1 MISQQ
6 KQDSDATDDHYA
18 RFVHFESDVSPLSAG
33 KRSERL
39 LTSCFCNASCRF
51 LRQKA
56 GVLDRD
62 AIDLGDFKLKGQVE
76 MEQLRALNAQLE
88 KELAQLEDERRE
100 LKNELRYR
108 AKYHGEAAAKM
119 GLTAKQLVALE
130 EYSNKLRFGKGGN
143 ETDESELEAPRLGLA
158 EKRVREKRQEVKDD
172 LGFGTDEMAVR
183 QLRTKLSLADV
194 QNVELRETVEHL
206 KEESTL
212 LMKEN
217 LLLKER
223 VIGTLLKVNEA
234 AKKASGKQLATAH
247 QIKVSGDQL
256 QTESNAD
263 VGQVAANEGSHV
275 AVERELTGV
284 LQLLRTE
291 VSWQSIQLAQNGTIA
306 GNSRQDGDT
315 LPDGVNVL
323 KSEYERTLKE
333 RLSKLMDEV
342 SEKEVALEEARA
354 RAQRSEKE
362 RDAFRARL
370 REQVEC
376 QLSPQRAPDVSSRL
390 SPKVAVSSSQV
401 GDRKGEQHAE
411 EVALLGVRLDEAV
424 REAQVKDD
432 QLALLSADFEAQKAQ
447 LEKVKEENAFHVKEE
462 KKREEELKSAR
473 ARAERE
479 LEDARA
485 QLQEAR
491 SEAAEWE
498 KANAALRGGG
508 EGDVR
513 QQLVS
518 NVKRL
523 TVLQV
528 RGPAACHFSLIPSK
542 LV

>member
-1 MISQQ
+1 M
-6 KQDSDATDDHYA
+6 T
-18 RFVHFESDVSPLSAG
+18 FC
-33 KRSERL
+33 
-39 LTSCFCNASCRF
+39 SCDASCRF

-56 GVLDRD
+56 GVPDRD

-76 MEQLRALNAQLE
+76 IEQLRALNAQLE

-100 LKNELRYR
+100 LKTELRYR

-130 EYSNKLRFGKGGN
+130 EYSNKLRFGKDGN
-143 ETDESELEAPRLGLA
+143 ETDESEREAPRFERVK
-158 EKRVREKRQEVKDD
+158 EKRKGVRES
-172 LGFGTDEMAVR
+172 LGFGADEMAVR

-194 QNVELRETVEHL
+194 QNAELRETVEHL

-234 AKKASGKQLATAH
+234 TKKASGKQLATT
-247 QIKVSGDQL
+247 QQMERLGDQKVR
-256 QTESNAD
+256 NGD
-263 VGQVAANEGSHV
+263 VGQVAANEGTHV
-275 AVERELTGV
+275 ALEGELTGV

-291 VSWQSIQLAQNGTIA
+291 VSWQSIQLAQNSTTTGT
-306 GNSRQDGDT
+306 SRQDGDT
-315 LPDGVNVL
+315 LPEGVNVPR
-323 KSEYERTLKE
+323 SEYERTLKE

-376 QLSPQRAPDVSSRL
+376 QLSPQRAPDVSSHL
-390 SPKVAVSSSQV
+390 SPKVAVSPSQV

-447 LEKVKEENAFHVKEE
+447 LEKVKGENAFHVKEE
-462 KKREEELKSAR
+462 KKRKEELKSAR

-498 KANAALRGGG
+498 KATAALRGGG

-542 LV
+542 FV

>member
-1 MISQQ
+1 MQP
-6 KQDSDATDDHYA
+6 DDHDA
-18 RFVHFESDVSPLSAG
+18 GLVQFGTDVIALSAG
-33 KRSERL
+33 KRPERL
-39 LTSCFCNASCRF
+39 MTFCFCDASCRF

-56 GVLDRD
+56 GVPDHD

-130 EYSNKLRFGKGGN
+130 EYSNKLRFGKDGN
-143 ETDESELEAPRLGLA
+143 ETDESEREAPR
-158 EKRVREKRQEVKDD
+158 VRERVKEG
-172 LGFGTDEMAVR
+172 LGFGADEVAVR

-194 QNVELRETVEHL
+194 QNAELRETVEHL

-234 AKKASGKQLATAH
+234 TKKASGKQLATT
-247 QIKVSGDQL
+247 KGS
-256 QTESNAD
+256 AD
-263 VGQVAANEGSHV
+263 HTVETGSSADAGQVAANEGAHV
-275 AVERELTGV
+275 AVERDLTGV

-291 VSWQSIQLAQNGTIA
+291 VSWQSIQLAQNGTKTGA
-306 GNSRQDGDT
+306 SSQDGDT
-315 LPDGVNVL
+315 LPDGVNVPR
-323 KSEYERTLKE
+323 SEYERTLKE

-354 RAQRSEKE
+354 RAQRAEKE

-376 QLSPQRAPDVSSRL
+376 QLSPRRAPDVSGRP
-390 SPKVAVSSSQV
+390 SPKVAVSPKV

-447 LEKVKEENAFHVKEE
+447 LEKAKKENAFLVKEE
-462 KKREEELKSAR
+462 KKREEEVKSAR

-479 LEDARA
+479 LEDVCA

-498 KANAALRGGG
+498 KAAAALRGGE

-528 RGPAACHFSLIPSK
+528 RVFAAIFVLSSL
-542 LV
+542 V